1 MSKRMLRSVLATAF
15 VGALAYGTSG
25 AHDITWGA
33 VQAEQASAVPGDITW
48 GAAAGDI
55 TWGAAPADITWG
67 ANSGDITWGVAPG
80 DITWGAA
87 PTGTAA

>member
-15 VGALAYGTSG
+15 VGALAYGALG
-25 AHDITWGA
+25 VHDITWGA
-33 VQAEQASAVPGDITW
+33 APTEQATAVP
-48 GAAAGDI
+48 GDI

-67 ANSGDITWGVAPG
+67 ATSGDITWGVAPR

>member
-15 VGALAYGTSG
+15 VGALAYGALG
-25 AHDITWGA
+25 
-33 VQAEQASAVPGDITW
+33 VGDITW
-48 GAAAGDI
+48 GVAPAEQATAVSGDI

-67 ANSGDITWGVAPG
+67 AASG

-87 PTGTAA
+87 PSDITGGSAPTGTAA